1 MAEITF
7 SYPMAPK
14 SIGGF
19 VIDAFIREGY
29 SFKNS
34 ATDIPVEEGSRIS
47 DHVVEEPLE
56 IQISGFIGKA
66 EMRRYPTGEFA
77 VWEGPLPET
86 QADINVPDPKARIR
100 DAHFELLRLKS
111 ARQPIDVV
119 TGLDTYP
126 NMVITSY
133 DIDRSVETGADLPFE
148 MALKQIKVVKSE
160 TTTVNAS
167 RPSADQTAGEG
178 NMGVAGT
185 NQPNQ
190 QSNRMKEEWRQSV
203 QMGLATPAEYQQKW
217 GVPYPQ

>member
-1 MAEITF
+1 MPEITF
-7 SYPMAPK
+7 NYPIAPK

-19 VIDAFIREGY
+19 VIDAFIREAY

-34 ATDIPVEEGSRIS
+34 VTDIPIEEGSNIS
-47 DHVVEEPLE
+47 DHVIEEPLE
-56 IQISGFIGKA
+56 IQITGFIGK
-66 EMRRYPTGEFA
+66 TEFT

-86 QADINVPDPKARIR
+86 QADIEVPDPKARIR

-111 ARQPIDVV
+111 AKQPVDVV

-126 NMVITSY
+126 NMVIISY
-133 DIDRSVETGADLPFE
+133 DIDRSAETGADLPFE
-148 MALKQIKVVKSE
+148 MSLKQIKIVKSE

-167 RPSADQTAGEG
+167 RPSGDQTAGEG

>member
-1 MAEITF
+1 MAEISF
-7 SYPMAPK
+7 NYPIAPK

-34 ATDIPVEEGSRIS
+34 VTDIPIEEGSNIS
-47 DHVVEEPLE
+47 DHVIEEPLE
-56 IQISGFIGKA
+56 IQISGFIGK
-66 EMRRYPTGEFA
+66 TEFT
-77 VWEGPLPET
+77 VWEGALPET
-86 QADINVPDPKARIR
+86 QADIEVPDPKARIR
-100 DAHFELLRLKS
+100 EAHFELLRLKS
-111 ARQPIDVV
+111 ERQPIDLV

-148 MALKQIKVVKSE
+148 MSFKQVKIVKSE

-167 RPSADQTAGEG
+167 RPSADQTAGTG

-185 NQPNQ
+185 NRTTNE
-190 QSNRMKEEWRQSV
+190 NNMKEEWRIAV
-203 QMGLATPAEYQQKW
+203 RKNRATPADYQEKW

>member
-1 MAEITF
+1 MPEF
-7 SYPMAPK
+7 SFNYPIAPK

-19 VIDAFIREGY
+19 VIDAFIREAY
-29 SFKNS
+29 SFKN
-34 ATDIPVEEGSRIS
+34 AVTDIPIEEGSNIS
-47 DHVVEEPLE
+47 DHVIEEPLE
-56 IQISGFIGKA
+56 IQISGFIGK
-66 EMRRYPTGEFA
+66 TEFT

-86 QADINVPDPKARIR
+86 QADIEVPDPKARIR

-111 ARQPIDVV
+111 AKQPVDLV

-148 MALKQIKVVKSE
+148 MTLKQVKIVKSE

-167 RPSADQTAGEG
+167 RPSADQTAGTG

-185 NQPNQ
+185 SRTTNEN
-190 QSNRMKEEWRQSV
+190 SMKEEWRIAV
-203 QMGLATPAEYQQKW
+203 RKNRATPADYQEKW